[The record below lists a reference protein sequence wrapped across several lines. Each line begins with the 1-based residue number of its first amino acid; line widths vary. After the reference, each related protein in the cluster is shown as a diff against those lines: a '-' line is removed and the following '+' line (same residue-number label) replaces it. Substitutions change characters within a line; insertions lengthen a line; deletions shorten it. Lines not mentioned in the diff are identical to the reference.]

1 MRTIGAVVLAGELRY
16 SEVPPP
22 PAREDEA
29 LVKVLSAAL
38 TPLDVA
44 AVRGYAPYAYGKV
57 VGSAG
62 LVRVLDLGYRVTN
75 LVVGESAVVSP
86 KCFIKLALVKNGVM
100 ADQAS
105 IESSCLEPA
114 PQSLTSSLGLYTSL
128 LAHLPLVVSSLS
140 GSSVLVAGCGYE
152 AVALIKLIK
161 DEVKTEAICVSEF
174 GLRRISRLG
183 VRAYL
188 RDRVGGEF
196 DVVYVSSLDPYV
208 NNLAISKCMDSL
220 YISPLVP
227 EYFVTIGSNLKKVM
241 VLSRAKPNI
250 AEALSIARKVGSEVG
265 NMFKAVDNLKA
276 VVESVKYH
284 THIAYVPP
292 SDSDKTQFGQR

>member
-1 MRTIGAVVLAGELRY
+1 MKTIGAVVLAGELRY
-16 SEVPPP
+16 SELPPP

-44 AVRGYAPYAYGKV
+44 AARGYTPYAYGKV

-62 LVRVLDLGYRVTN
+62 LVRVLDLGNRTTN
-75 LVVGESAVVSP
+75 LVVGENAVVSP
-86 KCFIKLALVKNGVM
+86 RCFIRLALVKNGIM

-105 IESSCLEPA
+105 VDTSCLEPV
-114 PQSLTSSLGLYTSL
+114 PQSLTSLLGLYTSL

-140 GSSVLVAGCGYE
+140 GSSLLVTGCGYE
-152 AVALIKLIK
+152 AVALIKLVK
-161 DEVKTEAICVSEF
+161 DEIKTEAICASEI
-174 GLRRISRLG
+174 GLRRVSRLG

-208 NNLAISKCMDSL
+208 NNVAISKCADSL

-227 EYFVTIGSNLKKVM
+227 EYLVTIGGGLKKV
-241 VLSRAKPNI
+241 VFLSRAKPNI
-250 AEALSIARKVGSEVG
+250 AEALSVARRVSSEIED
-265 NMFKAVDNLKA
+265 MFKVVDNLKA
-276 VVESVKYH
+276 VVESAKYY
-284 THIAYVPP
+284 THIAYIPP
-292 SDSDKTQFGQR
+292 SESGSR